1 MEQWLIKKT
10 NYLDRK
16 FSRRRLV
23 NKNLYKM
30 IFSREKLQKIMMNL
44 YKKYESQSKNAGN

>member
-10 NYLDRK
+10 NYSDRK

-23 NKNLYKM
+23 HKNLYKM
-30 IFSREKLQKIMMNL
+30 IFSRVKT
-44 YKKYESQSKNAGN
+44 SKNFDEFI